1 MFSIELFHLI
11 VIRRFEVVVRAIGRS
26 LFMVLTTYFDV
37 CTHFMFEQREE
48 VGRPAARA
56 CTSYIY
62 MRNIVKEVYWLCDVV
77 RGSAYIFDL

>member
-1 MFSIELFHLI
+1 MVVTLWARHIVRIELFQFI

-37 CTHFMFEQREE
+37 CTHFMFEQREG

-62 MRNIVKEVYWLCDVV
+62 EAAVDR
-77 RGSAYIFDL
+77 